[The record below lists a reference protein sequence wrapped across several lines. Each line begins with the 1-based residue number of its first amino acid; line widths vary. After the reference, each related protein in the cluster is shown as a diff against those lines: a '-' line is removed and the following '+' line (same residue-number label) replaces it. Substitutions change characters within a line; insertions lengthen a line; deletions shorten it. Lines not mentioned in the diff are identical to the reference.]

1 MATALIVDDDMDNV
15 LSLSE
20 FFRAEGYSVETARD
34 LSRAREAL
42 MRRMPDVAMLD
53 ERIAGEDTLDL
64 LAELDLSRVMEIYLM
79 SGERSLD
86 SATQAM
92 ELGVTGYF
100 RKPVDHDE
108 LAQRLEELATQTRT
122 EAGPLEEAEKSGRGL
137 LVGESR
143 AMQKLY
149 RLIRKS
155 APSTA
160 TILVI
165 GESGAGKELVA
176 HTIHDLSTRASGP
189 FVACNC
195 SAIASEL
202 LESEL
207 FGHEKGSFTGA
218 NREHQGYFERATGGT
233 LFLDEITEMDAGL
246 QAKLLRV
253 LEEKRLRRVGAEV
266 DIDVDVRIIAA
277 TNKDPHAAVEQGKL
291 RLDLYYRLAQF
302 PIRVPSLRERGEDVM
317 LLAQYFLQRECEKNG
332 IDKAFHADSLDA
344 LKLHDWPGNVRE
356 LKNAVMYGYILAGA
370 EIVPDDLPYGI
381 PSSMPMGTDLVR
393 LNFGLELNEVERR
406 YTLST
411 LARLDGDKKATAES
425 LGISL
430 KTLYNRLKRYEANTR

>member
-1 MATALIVDDDMDNV
+1 
-15 LSLSE
+15 
-20 FFRAEGYSVETARD
+20 
-34 LSRAREAL
+34 
-42 MRRMPDVAMLD
+42 MLD

-86 SATQAM
+86 RATQAM
-92 ELGVTGYF
+92 ELGITGYF
-100 RKPVDHDE
+100 RKPVDRDDLAERLRE
-108 LAQRLEELATQTRT
+108 LETHAGSEAHEVD
-122 EAGPLEEAEKSGRGL
+122 EAGKTGRGL
-137 LVGESR
+137 LVGDSPPMHR
-143 AMQKLY
+143 LY

-155 APSTA
+155 APSAA
-160 TILVI
+160 TILII
-165 GESGAGKELVA
+165 GESGVGKELVA
-176 HTIHDLSTRASGP
+176 QSIHELSRRASDP

-195 SAIASEL
+195 SAISPEL

-218 NREHQGYFERATGGT
+218 SRDHQGYFERAAGGT

-253 LEEKRLRRVGAEV
+253 LEEKRIRRVGAEQ

-277 TNKDPHAAVEQGKL
+277 TNKEPHAAVEQGKL

-302 PIRVPSLRERGEDVM
+302 PIRVPGLRERGEDIV
-317 LLAQYFLQRECEKNG
+317 LLAQHFLERECEKSG
-332 IDKAFHADSLDA
+332 IGKAFSSETLDV

-356 LKNAVMYGYILAGA
+356 LKNAVMHGYILAGG
-370 EIVPDDLPYGI
+370 EILPDDLPYGI
-381 PSSMPMGTDLVR
+381 PSSLPVSTDVVR
-393 LNFGLELNEVERR
+393 LSFGLSLDEVERR

-411 LARLDGDKKATAES
+411 LARLEGDKKATAES

-430 KTLYNRLKRYEANTR
+430 KTLYNRLKKYDADKR